1 MKDFALIGAAGFV
14 APRHMKAISET
25 GNNLRIATDPHDSVG
40 QMDSYFQDCF
50 FTPDYKE
57 FLDELRRAKGGEADR
72 IDYVSICTPNY
83 LHYDHVCTAL
93 NNGIDA
99 ICEKPLVI
107 TPAHL
112 NDLEELEAKT
122 GKRVFSIFQLR
133 LHPSIIALKEKYESQ
148 GKREKVDLTLTYMSR
163 RGPWYHVSWKG
174 NNGMSGGLPM
184 NIGIHFFDTLIWLF
198 GDVQHSE
205 VHLANKQKAAGFLDL
220 EWARVKWFLSIDFQD
235 LPAITRQQGKSAFRS
250 ITLGGEELEFTDGFT
265 DLHTESYIKI
275 LDGKGFGVNDA
286 RAAIELVDS
295 IEKCEVK
302 SNKANCHKL
311 VK

>member
-1 MKDFALIGAAGFV
+1 M
-14 APRHMKAISET
+14 APRHMKAIAET

-40 QMDSYFQDCF
+40 QMDSYFQDCY

-57 FLDELRRAKGGEADR
+57 FLEELKRSNSGESEK

-107 TPAHL
+107 TPGNL
-112 NDLEELEAKT
+112 NDLAELEAKT
-122 GKRVFSIFQLR
+122 GKRVCSIFQLR
-133 LHPSIIALKEKYESQ
+133 LHPSIIALKKKFESQ
-148 GKREKVDLTLTYMSR
+148 KNREKVDLTLTYMSR

-174 NNGMSGGLPM
+174 DTKLSGGLAM

-198 GDVQHSE
+198 GGVEHSE
-205 VHLANKQKAAGFLDL
+205 VHHSSEQKVAGSL
-220 EWARVKWFLSIDFQD
+220 ELEFARVKWFLSIDYND
-235 LPAITRQQGKSAFRS
+235 LPVNVRKQGKSAWRS
-250 ITLGGEELEFTDGFT
+250 ITLSGEELEFTDGFT
-265 DLHTESYIKI
+265 DLHTESYNKI
-275 LDGKGFGVNDA
+275 LGGQGFGVEDA

-295 IEKCEVK
+295 IEKSEVK
-302 SNKANCHKL
+302 LDRQRCHELLK
-311 VK
+311 